1 MKIHPD
7 LRPCEVEVENTSELQ
22 WRQVSKFALRKDG
35 RLRPQAFKGTSED
48 ILCISTSR
56 SEKVTAQAAFEFHTK
71 NLGLSSEGTWAVS
84 VEEVQS
90 CGARVVDDCDCPDV
104 EVPGHSFLD
113 FRHLETGEEMSKTK
127 QLAQM
132 GLLSTFAEDR
142 GCQHSP

>member
-1 MKIHPD
+1 MNSHPD
-7 LRPCEVEVENTSELQ
+7 LTACQAEVENTSELQ

-48 ILCISTSR
+48 ILSISTSR
-56 SEKVTAQAAFEFHTK
+56 SEKVTAQAAFEFHTQ

-90 CGARVVDDCDCPDV
+90 CGARVVDDYDCPDV

-113 FRHLETGEEMSKTK
+113 FRHLDTVDRMSKTK

-132 GLLSTFAEDR
+132 GLLSALAEDR